1 LGSEKVVL
9 RRKTYHQKG
18 DTASPKE
25 RIPTEHEEQREFV
38 SWFRKTHDPVR
49 IMAIPN
55 GGYRSKT
62 QGMKLKAEGVSA
74 GVPDLYIPE
83 WHLWIEMK
91 RVKGGSVSAAQ
102 KDWHQYLRSI
112 GDTVEV
118 CRGCDAAKESI
129 TSFANNLSNNV

>member
-1 LGSEKVVL
+1 M

-18 DTASPKE
+18 DTANPKE

-83 WHLWIEMK
+83 WKLWIEMK